1 MEITI
6 KALVFDAYGTLF
18 DPLSVASLCD
28 ELYPG
33 HGSALSQLWR
43 SRQLEYTWLRSLMG
57 HYEDFWKVTEAALI
71 FASRSLGLPCEST
84 TRERLMQ
91 AYLSLR
97 PFPEVP
103 EALKALRGYPLSIL
117 SNGTP
122 EMLRAVV
129 RSSGLEQ
136 VFSQIISVEEAGIY
150 KPSPRV
156 YELAARKT
164 GVEPGAIGFVS
175 SNFWDAAGAKSF
187 GFFACWVNRSNA
199 LAEKLGVMPDA
210 TGHNLAELAQ
220 MLTCK

>member
-1 MEITI
+1 MTTII

-57 HYEDFWKVTEAALI
+57 SYEDFWKVTEAALV
-71 FASRSLGLPCEST
+71 FASRTLGLSCESGP
-84 TRERLMQ
+84 RERLMR
-91 AYLSLR
+91 AYLSLK

-103 EALKALRGYPLSIL
+103 EALMVLRGYPLGIL
-117 SNGTP
+117 SNGTR

-129 RSSGLEQ
+129 KNSGLED
-136 VFSQIISVEEAGIY
+136 VFSQVISVEEARIY

-156 YELAARKT
+156 YEMAARKM
-164 GVEPGAIGFVS
+164 GAEPGAIGFVS
-175 SNFWDAAGAKSF
+175 SNYWDAAGAKAL
-187 GFFACWVNRSNA
+187 GFFTCWVNRTNA
-199 LAEKLGVMPDA
+199 QSEELGFVPDA
-210 TGHNLAELAQ
+210 TGHSLTELAQ
-220 MLTCK
+220 MLR